1 MNKVILMGRLTKDP
15 EMRYT
20 NTNNIPVCSFSIAV
34 DRRFTKQNEEK
45 QADFFPIVAWNKNA
59 EFCSKYLQKGKKIVV
74 VGRLQT
80 RTWDD
85 NEGKRHYI
93 TEVIAEETYFAE
105 SKKAEG
111 SYNDDYNPMPT
122 SEQPSE
128 GFIPIDDDDELPF

>member
-20 NTNNIPVCSFSIAV
+20 NTNNIPVCSFSLAV
-34 DRRFTKQNEEK
+34 DRRFSKQEEEK

-59 EFCSKYLQKGKKIVV
+59 EFCSKYFTKGKKVV
-74 VGRLQT
+74 IVGRLQT

-85 NEGKRHYI
+85 DEGKRHYI

-111 SYNDDYNPMPT
+111 SQMQQQ
-122 SEQPSE
+122 SQQQQQE
-128 GFIPIDDDDELPF
+128 GFVSVDDDDDLPF

>member
-20 NTNNIPVCSFSIAV
+20 NTNNIPVCSFSLAV
-34 DRRFTKQNEEK
+34 DRRFAKQEEEK

-59 EFCSKYLQKGKKIVV
+59 EFCSKYFTKGKKVV
-74 VGRLQT
+74 IVGRLQT

-85 NEGKRHYI
+85 DEGKRHYI

-111 SYNDDYNPMPT
+111 SQMQQQ
-122 SEQPSE
+122 SQQQQQEGQE
-128 GFIPIDDDDELPF
+128 GFVSIDDDDDFPF